1 MAKKQAK
8 KSKPVRGERAKR
20 VVKAALS
27 GRTTRQIAKDEG
39 IAPRT
44 VTNVM
49 RREAALIARLTE
61 EHEDKLVAM
70 YGLALRGMQKDLAS
84 ASAGARH
91 DARVALLKYI
101 TAADR
106 LRAAE
111 QPQAGNVTLS
121 EVLVVYGRLIR
132 GEDVA
137 A

>member
-8 KSKPVRGERAKR
+8 KSTPVRGERAKR
-20 VVKAALS
+20 VVKAALA

-61 EHEDKLVAM
+61 ENEGKLVAM
-70 YGLALRGMQKDLAS
+70 YALALRGLAKDLAS
-84 ASAGARH
+84 SSAGARH

-121 EVLVVYGRLIR
+121 EVLVVYGRLMR

>member
-8 KSKPVRGERAKR
+8 KSPPVRGERAKR
-20 VVKAALS
+20 VVKAALA

-61 EHEDKLVAM
+61 ENEDKLIAM
-70 YGLALRGMQKDLAS
+70 YGLALRGLAKDLAS

-111 QPQAGNVTLS
+111 QPQGNVTLS
-121 EVLVVYGRLIR
+121 EVLLVYGRLIR